1 MHRQRIMFTRGT
13 LYLPEVP
20 FTQWNG
26 KLFWKF
32 LMHSSS
38 LPSRAPLARS
48 LTSVIGHSHNLVWHS
63 ILRHLKSVNFM
74 LANETASMKHYLLD
88 LAFHALLQPCYP
100 DFSPSSIVQALSLG
114 SPLPSL
120 ASNSGTLTLSSHLSR
135 ISSS

>member
-26 KLFWKF
+26 KLFGKF

-74 LANETASMKHYLLD
+74 LANETASMKNYLLKF
-88 LAFHALLQPCYP
+88 AFHALLQPA
-100 DFSPSSIVQALSLG
+100 I
-114 SPLPSL
+114 
-120 ASNSGTLTLSSHLSR
+120 
-135 ISSS
+135 